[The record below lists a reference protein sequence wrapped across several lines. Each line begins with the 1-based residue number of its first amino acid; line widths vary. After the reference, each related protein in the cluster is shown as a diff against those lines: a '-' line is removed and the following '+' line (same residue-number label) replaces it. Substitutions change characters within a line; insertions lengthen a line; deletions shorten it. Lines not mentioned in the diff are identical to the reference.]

1 MERYT
6 IELVAIPSELSI
18 VFSGFACMAT
28 PEAAFLDSMH
38 NAMKIFNEVAA
49 MRYDAAVSGA
59 MRWPESQEA
68 AIGMNAQLR
77 LL

>member
-1 MERYT
+1 
-6 IELVAIPSELSI
+6 
-18 VFSGFACMAT
+18 MAT

-68 AIGMNAQLR
+68 AIVLYAQPR
-77 LL
+77 MS